1 MFINCYCTAIR
12 ELLKFKAKH
21 CSVQL
26 LCSKLPPEKKIS
38 EMSPNERCPFR
49 GLPLR
54 VLWLKPSVP
63 TWLGAF
69 WDVTRSRR
77 QTKWQGSDGEP
88 DACSSRDL
96 RLRHN
101 FKPSSSKGDWLLV
114 LLIAVMRR
122 CGHDPDKQQLCDHL
136 GGKKNEE
143 KKNKKPQ
150 LDIHPWSQYH
160 HSPIKPHFTGWE
172 EDKRRP
178 QAALSAENQ

>member
-1 MFINCYCTAIR
+1 
-12 ELLKFKAKH
+12 
-21 CSVQL
+21 
-26 LCSKLPPEKKIS
+26 
-38 EMSPNERCPFR
+38 MSPNERCPFR

-96 RLRHN
+96 QLRHN

-122 CGHDPDKQQLCDHL
+122 CGHGPDKQQLCDHL

-143 KKNKKPQ
+143 KKKEKTAVRHPSLKSVPPQSHKTSFYRLGRRQKKTTSSSFSRESIAQ
-150 LDIHPWSQYH
+150 LLLFQINNYNNNNNMSKLFQTCP
-160 HSPIKPHFTGWE
+160 
-172 EDKRRP
+172 
-178 QAALSAENQ
+178 